1 MHYAL
6 ECLELLNERHAR
18 ALEPTQEATDA
29 FNAAVDE
36 KLAGLIW
43 SRPDAKSY
51 YKNKAG
57 RIIMSS
63 PYRLVE
69 YWLMTRNPEPGDYRI
84 E

>member
-1 MHYAL
+1 MAV
-6 ECLELLNERHAR
+6 R
-18 ALEPTQEATDA
+18 
-29 FNAAVDE
+29 AVDE
-36 KLAGLIW
+36 KLKGLIW

-63 PYRLVE
+63 PYKLVE
-69 YWLMTRNPEPGDYRI
+69 YWLMTRRPAPQDYRI